1 MSNYLA
7 VATVTAA
14 LAQLVRNAAQ
24 SAVPGADVLLGRPEA
39 PAGGAALARARLY
52 LYQVSHNAGLRNAD
66 LPGRNAAGDL
76 VKRPTAALNLHYL
89 VSFYGDENTLEPQRM
104 LAAVVRDLHGQP
116 GLTRAMI
123 RNAVASQLELNDSD
137 LADAFEQ
144 VKFTALDLSI
154 DEWTK
159 LWSVFFQTTH
169 APSLA
174 YQASVVLI
182 ESVDR
187 AQGGLPVLRRGDQDQ
202 GIDALIGPFPSLAS
216 VHIGD
221 RLDADRR
228 PRLPSL
234 PAARLGDLLTFA
246 GQNLGGDSV
255 SLIFS
260 NPRLANPIE
269 VSIPAADRTASELRL
284 ILPSDAQAGQT
295 WVAGAYAVRAEITR
309 GERKLSSGVIPLAV
323 APKVTSITPNP
334 AARDVNGDIV
344 LTVACTPQVS
354 PKQPVAL
361 AFADR
366 EVAAVARIAAT
377 DPLTFAVIGA
387 PILSRATIARLRVD
401 GVESLPFVRLDKPPR
416 YDFDEAQK
424 VTIT

>member
-7 VATVTAA
+7 IATVTAA
-14 LAQLVRNAAQ
+14 LAQLVRDAVQ
-24 SAVPGADVLLGRPEA
+24 SAVPGSDVVLGRPEA
-39 PAGGAALARARLY
+39 PPGGGALARARLY
-52 LYQVSHNAGLRNAD
+52 LYQVSHNAGLRNTD

-89 VSFYGDENTLEPQRM
+89 VAFYGDENTLETQRM
-104 LAAVVRDLHGQP
+104 LAAVARDLHTQP

-123 RNAVASQLELNDSD
+123 LNAAASQAELNDSD
-137 LADAFEQ
+137 LADALEQ
-144 VKFTALDLSI
+144 VKFTPLDLSI

-159 LWSVFFQTTH
+159 LWSVFFQTPH

-187 AQGGLPVLRRGDQDQ
+187 APGGLPVLRRGDQDQ
-202 GIDALIGPFPSLAS
+202 GVDLRIGPFPSLAS

-221 RLDADRR
+221 GLDADRR

-234 PAARLGDLLTFA
+234 PAARLGDRLTFA
-246 GQNLGGDSV
+246 GQVLAGDSV
-255 SLIFS
+255 SIVFS

-269 VSIPAADRTASELRL
+269 VAIPAADRTASELRL
-284 ILPSDAQAGQT
+284 ILPSDALAAQT

-309 GERKLSSGVIPLAV
+309 GSGKLSTGVIPLAV
-323 APKVTSITPNP
+323 APRVTSITPNP
-334 AARDVNGDIV
+334 AARDINGDV
-344 LTVACTPQVS
+344 ELSVACTPQVL
-354 PKQPVAL
+354 PEQRVAL
-361 AFADR
+361 VFADR
-366 EVAAVARIAAT
+366 EVAVAARAAAT
-377 DPLTFAVIGA
+377 DPLTFAVSGA
-387 PILSRATIARLRVD
+387 PVLTKAVARLRVD
-401 GVESLPFVRLDKPPR
+401 GVESLPFVRVDNPPR
-416 YDFDEAQK
+416 YVFDEAQK

>member
-7 VATVTAA
+7 IATVTAA
-14 LAQLVRNAAQ
+14 LAQLVRDAVQ
-24 SAVPGADVLLGRPEA
+24 SAVPGSDVVLGRPEA
-39 PAGGAALARARLY
+39 PPGGGALARARLY

-89 VSFYGDENTLEPQRM
+89 VAFYGDENTLETQRM
-104 LAAVVRDLHGQP
+104 LAAVARELHTQP
-116 GLTRAMI
+116 GLTRAAI
-123 RNAVASQLELNDSD
+123 LNAAASQAELNDSD
-137 LADAFEQ
+137 LADALEQ
-144 VKFTALDLSI
+144 VKFTPLDLSI

-159 LWSVFFQTTH
+159 LWSVFFQTPH

-187 AQGGLPVLRRGDQDQ
+187 APGGLPVLRRGDQDQ
-202 GIDALIGPFPSLAS
+202 GVDLRIGPFPSLAS

-221 RLDADRR
+221 GLDADRR

-234 PAARLGDLLTFA
+234 PAARLGDRLTFA

-255 SLIFS
+255 SIVFS

-269 VSIPAADRTASELRL
+269 VAIPAADRTASELRL
-284 ILPSDAQAGQT
+284 ILPSDALAAQT
-295 WVAGAYAVRAEITR
+295 WVAGAYAVRGEITR
-309 GERKLSSGVIPLAV
+309 GSGKLSTGVIPLAV
-323 APKVTSITPNP
+323 APRVTSITPNP
-334 AARDVNGDIV
+334 AARDINGDV
-344 LTVACTPQVS
+344 GLTVACTPQVL
-354 PKQPVAL
+354 PEQRVAL
-361 AFADR
+361 VFADR
-366 EVAAVARIAAT
+366 EVAVAARAAAT
-377 DPLTFAVIGA
+377 DPLTFAVSGA
-387 PILSRATIARLRVD
+387 PVLTKAVARLRVD
-401 GVESLPFVRLDKPPR
+401 GVDSLPFVRLDNPPR

>member
-7 VATVTAA
+7 IATITAA
-14 LAQLVRNAAQ
+14 LAQVVRDAVQ
-24 SAVPGADVLLGRPEA
+24 SAVPGSDVVLGRPEA

-89 VSFYGDENTLEPQRM
+89 VAFYGDENTLETQRM
-104 LAAVVRDLHGQP
+104 LAAVARDLHTQP

-123 RNAVASQLELNDSD
+123 LNAAASQAELNDSD

-144 VKFTALDLSI
+144 VKFTPLDLSI

-159 LWSVFFQTTH
+159 LWSVFFQTPH

-187 AQGGLPVLRRGDQDQ
+187 APGGLPVLRRGDQDQ
-202 GIDALIGPFPSLAS
+202 GVDLRIGPFPSLAS
-216 VHIGD
+216 LHIGD
-221 RLDADRR
+221 GLDADRR

-234 PAARLGDLLTFA
+234 PAARLGDRLTFA

-255 SLIFS
+255 SIVFS

-269 VSIPAADRTASELRL
+269 VAIPAADRTASELRL
-284 ILPSDAQAGQT
+284 ILPSDAQAAQT
-295 WVAGAYAVRAEITR
+295 WVAGAYAVRAEVTR
-309 GERKLSSGVIPLAV
+309 ASRKLSTGVIPLAV
-323 APKVTSITPNP
+323 APRVTSITPNP
-334 AARDVNGDIV
+334 AARDINGDVGLI
-344 LTVACTPQVS
+344 VACTPQVL
-354 PKQPVAL
+354 PEQRVAL
-361 AFADR
+361 VFADR
-366 EVAAVARIAAT
+366 EVAVAARAAAT

-387 PILSRATIARLRVD
+387 QALTKAVASLRVD
-401 GVESLPFVRLDKPPR
+401 GVESLPFVRVDNPPR
-416 YDFDEAQK
+416 YVFDEAQK

>member
-7 VATVTAA
+7 IATITAA
-14 LAQLVRNAAQ
+14 LAQVVRDAVQ
-24 SAVPGADVLLGRPEA
+24 SAVPGSDVVLGRPEA

-89 VSFYGDENTLEPQRM
+89 VAFYGDENTLETQRM
-104 LAAVVRDLHGQP
+104 LAAVARDLHTQP

-123 RNAVASQLELNDSD
+123 LNAAASQAELNDSD

-144 VKFTALDLSI
+144 VKFTPLDLSI

-159 LWSVFFQTTH
+159 LWSVFFQTPH

-187 AQGGLPVLRRGDQDQ
+187 APGGLPVLRRGDQDQ
-202 GIDALIGPFPSLAS
+202 GVDLRIGPFPSLAS
-216 VHIGD
+216 LHIGD
-221 RLDADRR
+221 GLDADRR

-234 PAARLGDLLTFA
+234 PAARLGDRLTFA

-255 SLIFS
+255 SIVFS

-269 VSIPAADRTASELRL
+269 VAIPAADRTASELRL
-284 ILPSDAQAGQT
+284 ILPSDA
-295 WVAGAYAVRAEITR
+295 
-309 GERKLSSGVIPLAV
+309 
-323 APKVTSITPNP
+323 
-334 AARDVNGDIV
+334 
-344 LTVACTPQVS
+344 
-354 PKQPVAL
+354 
-361 AFADR
+361 
-366 EVAAVARIAAT
+366 
-377 DPLTFAVIGA
+377 
-387 PILSRATIARLRVD
+387 
-401 GVESLPFVRLDKPPR
+401 
-416 YDFDEAQK
+416 
-424 VTIT
+424 

>member
-7 VATVTAA
+7 IATITAA
-14 LAQLVRNAAQ
+14 LAQVVRDAVQ
-24 SAVPGADVLLGRPEA
+24 SAVPGSDVVLGRPEA

-89 VSFYGDENTLEPQRM
+89 VAFYGDENTLETQRM
-104 LAAVVRDLHGQP
+104 LAAVARDLHTQP

-123 RNAVASQLELNDSD
+123 LNAAASQAELNDSD

-144 VKFTALDLSI
+144 VKFTPLDLSI

-159 LWSVFFQTTH
+159 LWSVFFQTPH

-187 AQGGLPVLRRGDQDQ
+187 APGGLPVLRRGDQDQ
-202 GIDALIGPFPSLAS
+202 GVDLRIGPFPSLAS
-216 VHIGD
+216 LHIGD
-221 RLDADRR
+221 GLDADRR

-234 PAARLGDLLTFA
+234 PAARLGDRLTFA

-255 SLIFS
+255 SIVFS

-269 VSIPAADRTASELRL
+269 VAIPAADRTASELRL
-284 ILPSDAQAGQT
+284 ILPSDAQAAQT
-295 WVAGAYAVRAEITR
+295 WVAGAYAVRAEVTR
-309 GERKLSSGVIPLAV
+309 ASRKLSTGVIPLAV
-323 APKVTSITPNP
+323 APRVTSITPNP
-334 AARDVNGDIV
+334 AARDINGDVGLI
-344 LTVACTPQVS
+344 VACTPQVL
-354 PKQPVAL
+354 PEQRVAL
-361 AFADR
+361 VFADR
-366 EVAAVARIAAT
+366 EVAVAARAAAT

-387 PILSRATIARLRVD
+387 PALTKAVASLRVD
-401 GVESLPFVRLDKPPR
+401 GVESLPFVRVDNPPR
-416 YDFDEAQK
+416 YVFDEAQK